1 MLAEGSEL
9 RSGKERWGHMER
21 HSQDDGSSRSRGLR
35 GERVFLSLSPWWWR
49 SSSEGPLLPR
59 ACGWSLQGGEGQNCW
74 QPLHQVSGG
83 GSSFPMDRQFNL
95 KGIAFP
101 KAPAGSSG
109 GRRRYVFSLLTL
121 EDQATER
128 QGGNQRSL
136 RP

>member
-1 MLAEGSEL
+1 M
-9 RSGKERWGHMER
+9 
-21 HSQDDGSSRSRGLR
+21 
-35 GERVFLSLSPWWWR
+35 FLSLSPWCWR

-59 ACGWSLQGGEGQNCW
+59 ACGRSLQVGGGQDCW

-101 KAPAGSSG
+101 KASAGGAG
-109 GRRRYVFSLLTL
+109 GKRRYVFSLLTL
-121 EDQATER
+121 EDQAAEH
-128 QGGNQRSL
+128 QGGNQGSP

>member
-1 MLAEGSEL
+1 MG
-9 RSGKERWGHMER
+9 
-21 HSQDDGSSRSRGLR
+21 
-35 GERVFLSLSPWWWR
+35 LSLSLVREVPQSLVVEEFLR
-49 SSSEGPLLPR
+49 GSSPPKGLWLVTPGRGRTELL
-59 ACGWSLQGGEGQNCW
+59 AATA
-74 QPLHQVSGG
+74 QVSGG